1 MHCVL
6 DQTALQSGLVQK
18 PNQQASAVHLC
29 EAASPRSNRITSHFK
44 QHVVGVLCHK
54 SPRPAL

>member
-1 MHCVL
+1 MHRGL
-6 DQTALQSGLVQK
+6 GQTALQSGLVQK
-18 PNQQASAVHLC
+18 PNRQASAVHLC
-29 EAASPRSNRITSHFK
+29 EAASPGSNGITSHFK